1 MQSDKELFSSW
12 YPLSHKQLG
21 IFILKFPLHSEQ
33 LDFVFTQLP
42 QIELHSWQEFD
53 YKSRNLAYGHEHW
66 GGSSIKSVIYN
77 KLHWV
82 HKFLSEQDLH

>member
-1 MQSDKELFSSW
+1 MDISIKEEYFQYQHIQDILLSFHSLNTVKDIKCNLLIVPFSSW

-53 YKSRNLAYGHEHW
+53 DKSRNLA
-66 GGSSIKSVIYN
+66 
-77 KLHWV
+77 
-82 HKFLSEQDLH
+82 